1 MKKLIKNSSIPE
13 RFDHL
18 LNVIGSER
26 FLKMDSLNGEVP
38 FFVCDY
44 KPSEQVQMAKMQK
57 QLINRLEQNG
67 VKVLDV
73 NLFDLCITT
82 LKIDGDFKWY
92 LEKEPSLTKAKLL
105 EDFQSMCDV
114 ENIIVPAIAKQLAEN
129 KCDVLFITG
138 VGEVFPFIRSHN
150 VLNNLQK
157 AAKLQPTVIFFPGSY
172 SHSIETGASLE
183 LFSLLHD
190 DKYYRAYN
198 IFDYQI

>member
-1 MKKLIKNSSIPE
+1 MKKNIKYSSIPE

-18 LNVIGSER
+18 LNVIGNDR

-38 FFVCDY
+38 FFICDY
-44 KPSEQVQMAKMQK
+44 KPSEQVQIVRLQK

-67 VKVLDV
+67 VKVLEV
-73 NLFDLCITT
+73 NLFDLCVTT
-82 LKIDGDFKWY
+82 LKIEGDFEWY
-92 LEKEPSLTKAKLL
+92 LKQEPSMDKSRLL
-105 EDFQSMCDV
+105 EDFQSILDV
-114 ENIIVPAIAKQLAEN
+114 ENVIVPAIAKQLSEN
-129 KCDVLFITG
+129 QYDVLFITG

-157 AAKLQPTVIFFPGSY
+157 TAKLQPTVIFFPGSY
-172 SHSIETGASLE
+172 SHSLETGASLE
-183 LFSLLHD
+183 LFSLLRD

>member
-1 MKKLIKNSSIPE
+1 MKKNIKNSSIPE

-18 LNVIGSER
+18 LNVIGNDR

-38 FFVCDY
+38 FFICDY
-44 KPSEQVQMAKMQK
+44 KPSEQVQIVKLQK

-67 VKVLDV
+67 IKVLEV
-73 NLFDLCITT
+73 NLFDLCVTT
-82 LKIDGDFKWY
+82 LKIEGDFEWY
-92 LEKEPSLTKAKLL
+92 LKQEPSMEKSRLL
-105 EDFQSMCDV
+105 EDFQSILDV
-114 ENIIVPAIAKQLAEN
+114 ENVIVPAIAKQLSEN
-129 KCDVLFITG
+129 QYDVLFITG

-157 AAKLQPTVIFFPGSY
+157 TAKLQPTVIFFPGSY
-172 SHSIETGASLE
+172 SHSLETGASLE
-183 LFSLLHD
+183 LFSLLRD

>member
-1 MKKLIKNSSIPE
+1 MKKNIKNSSIPE

-18 LNVIGSER
+18 LNVIGSDR

-44 KPSEQVQMAKMQK
+44 KPSEQVQMVKLQK
-57 QLINRLEQNG
+57 QLINRLEQSG
-67 VKVLDV
+67 VKVLDI
-73 NLFDLCITT
+73 NLFDLCVTT
-82 LKIDGDFKWY
+82 LKIEGDCAWY
-92 LEKEPSLTKAKLL
+92 LEQEPLMDKPRLL
-105 EDFQSMCDV
+105 EDFQSILDV
-114 ENIIVPAIAKQLAEN
+114 ENVIVPAIAKQLTEN
-129 KCDVLFITG
+129 KYDVLFITG

-172 SHSIETGASLE
+172 SHSLETGASLE

>member
-1 MKKLIKNSSIPE
+1 MKKNIKNSTIPE

-18 LNVIGSER
+18 LNVIGNDR

-44 KPSEQVQMAKMQK
+44 KASEQVQIVKLQK
-57 QLINRLEQNG
+57 QLIKRLEQGG

-82 LKIDGDFKWY
+82 LKIEGDFAWY
-92 LEKEPSLTKAKLL
+92 LEQEPSMDKARLL
-105 EDFQSMCDV
+105 EDFQSILDV
-114 ENIIVPAIAKQLAEN
+114 ENVIVPAIAKQLTEN
-129 KCDVLFITG
+129 EYDVLFITG

-183 LFSLLHD
+183 LFSLLRD